1 MVASAG
7 SQGVPFRNPRRRPVA
22 VRCDHERSS
31 SDGGAVPVEAA
42 DRAPGLTAAF
52 ADCLRDRRQPSKDS
66 KVLHSLA
73 DMLRQRIHGLARG

>member
-1 MVASAG
+1 MVVAAG
-7 SQGVPFRNPRRRPVA
+7 SQGVLFRNPRRRPVA

-52 ADCLRDRRQPSKDS
+52 AGCLRDRRLPSEVS

-73 DMLRQRIHGLARG
+73 DRLRQRIYGLACG

>member
-1 MVASAG
+1 MVAAAG
-7 SQGVPFRNPRRRPVA
+7 SQGVLLRNPRRRPVA

-52 ADCLRDRRQPSKDS
+52 AGCLRDRRQPSE
-66 KVLHSLA
+66 VLHSLA
-73 DMLRQRIHGLARG
+73 DMLGQRVYGLACG